1 MATLPA
7 GVHGAVRTTPILT
20 PPTSLAILTDAAH
33 LLADVSSFAVSLLA
47 GYVAS
52 KASDTNFSYGYHRV
66 EVLGALAS
74 VMTVW
79 LVTGMLVWEAV
90 DRIRNPQPVDGRRTL
105 DLG

>member
-1 MATLPA
+1 M
-7 GVHGAVRTTPILT
+7 
-20 PPTSLAILTDAAH
+20 AILTDAAH

-90 DRIRNPQPVDGRRTL
+90 DRIRNPQPVDGRCTL
-105 DLG
+105 LDTW